1 MKLPTELTELYW
13 SMDDYSLH
21 DPRRM
26 AIVIHKIAKIIRT
39 WAPDPGQAKI
49 CHLAINEVADR
60 LMRECTIPPEDNENP
75 D

>member
-13 SMDDYSLH
+13 SMDDYCLN

-26 AIVIHKIAKIIRT
+26 AIVIHKIAMIIRT

-49 CHLAINEVADR
+49 CHMAINEIADR